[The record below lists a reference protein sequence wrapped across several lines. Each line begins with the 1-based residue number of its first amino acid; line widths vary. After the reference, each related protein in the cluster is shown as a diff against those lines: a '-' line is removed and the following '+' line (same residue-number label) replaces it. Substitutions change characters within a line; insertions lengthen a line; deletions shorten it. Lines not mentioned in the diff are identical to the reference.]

1 MRRDNR
7 PSFNVQPAAHSTWPP
22 CRTAP
27 WRASTRVQQ
36 KPEWR
41 GERSPRPY
49 RLARI
54 STIRPDGV
62 AHALVRAVS
71 RLLSTLRWGTAS
83 LSGQGVGTSADA
95 ARMSACAT
103 SSPPNVCEKSGLKD
117 FHGIRS
123 FAGKE
128 QFRVGGIFDRN
139 KKHRPRSR
147 QHMLG
152 TQQEKGGGSAAP
164 PSIEIPSLADEAQNM
179 YFSAN
184 SSTRGTLFL
193 YNGKPVV
200 VVLRL
205 VKLKPHGAG
214 ALPQEPAAE
223 FEKFRL
229 TSPLPDMANCLSAWF
244 MKLNADIRNSILW
257 CSLKVKS
264 L

>member
-7 PSFNVQPAAHSTWPP
+7 PSLNVQPAANSTQPP
-22 CRTAP
+22 CRTAA

-36 KPEWR
+36 KPERR

-62 AHALVRAVS
+62 AHARVRAVS

-117 FHGIRS
+117 RRGIRS

-128 QFRVGGIFDRN
+128 QFRVGGVFDRN
-139 KKHRPRSR
+139 KKHRPRSC

-164 PSIEIPSLADEAQNM
+164 LRLKSQASRTKLEHVLQRELDHA
-179 YFSAN
+179 
-184 SSTRGTLFL
+184 GH
-193 YNGKPVV
+193 
-200 VVLRL
+200 VVLVQRETGGGR
-205 VKLKPHGAG
+205 VEVG
-214 ALPQEPAAE
+214 
-223 FEKFRL
+223 
-229 TSPLPDMANCLSAWF
+229 
-244 MKLNADIRNSILW
+244 
-257 CSLKVKS
+257 
-264 L
+264 